1 MSTKILVIPGDGIG
15 PEITA
20 QAVKIIELLQKEG
33 LAIEYEFG
41 VLGGS
46 AYEQYGHPFP
56 EATRLQAQQADAI
69 LLGAVGHPQY
79 ENLARKL
86 RPERGLLAIRQ
97 CFDLFTNLRPIRIF
111 PCLIN
116 NSPLKESISE
126 HMDMLIVRELTGD
139 IYFGK
144 PRGFM
149 SGDQGEKIGFNT
161 MRYSEAEIRRIAQMA
176 FGIAKNRHKKLTS
189 VDKANVLETTELW
202 RQTVN
207 EVSQE
212 YPDVAVNHLYID
224 NTAMQM
230 VLCPTQFDVL
240 LTGNLFGDILSDLG
254 AALTG
259 SIGLLPSASLNEQG
273 KGLYEPAHGSAPDIA
288 GTDKANPLATLLSLA
303 LLLRHSLHE
312 HQLANCLENA
322 INEVLQSGK
331 RTVDIH
337 TLGTEKISCSA
348 MGTMVRDSM
357 CLHLD
362 NC

>member
-1 MSTKILVIPGDGIG
+1 MSAKILILPGDGIG

-20 QAVKIIELLQKEG
+20 QAVKIIKLLQQKG
-33 LAIEYEFG
+33 LAIEYEYG

-79 ENLARKL
+79 ENLAREL
-86 RPERGLLAIRQ
+86 RPERGLLAIRHYL
-97 CFDLFTNLRPIRIF
+97 DLFANLRPIRLF
-111 PCLIN
+111 PCLRN
-116 NSPLKESISE
+116 SSPLKESIIE

-161 MRYSEAEIRRIAQMA
+161 MRYDEVEIRRIAQTA
-176 FGIAKNRHKKLTS
+176 FSIATKRHKRLTS

-202 RQTVN
+202 RQIVN
-207 EVSQE
+207 EVAQE
-212 YPDVAVNHLYID
+212 YPDVTVNHLYID
-224 NTAMQM
+224 NAAMQM
-230 VLCPTQFDVL
+230 VLCPRQFDVL

-312 HQLANCLENA
+312 HQSANHLENA

-357 CLHLD
+357 RLHLD
-362 NC
+362 KH